1 MFPASDDVL
10 PRRVEHERGADRLAD
25 GDGSADRLA
34 GDDRT
39 ARRSTRRR
47 LLGLAGSLAAATALS
62 GCLVYR
68 VEKDTTTVRR
78 TFDAAD
84 VDELRVPVATD
95 AVTLETAGDD
105 ADAVEV
111 RADKRARGSTSLSDL
126 ELRTETAEGV
136 LRVSTTVPPVT
147 GIGGGS
153 VDLRIG
159 VPSTVSVEQVTAED
173 GPVTLSGVRGNPTIE
188 AGDGDVVARD
198 VTGDLSVTAE
208 DGPVTVERTGG
219 DATIEASDGDVV
231 AREVGG
237 DLAVSAADGSVT
249 VEGTGG
255 VVTTEA
261 GDGDLSVVGPGAIG
275 DLSAGDGSVRTDV
288 PAVDGT
294 TTVRT
299 DDGDAVVR
307 LAADLDVRVLAA
319 TDDGRVSGTDVLDA
333 TTQATETNVV
343 GRLGE
348 ASNEL
353 RVEAGDGDVR
363 LERLG

>member
-1 MFPASDDVL
+1 L
-10 PRRVEHERGADRLAD
+10 PVVRDPDTKG
-25 GDGSADRLA
+25 
-34 GDDRT
+34 
-39 ARRSTRRR
+39 

-78 TFDAAD
+78 SFDAAD
-84 VDELRVPVATD
+84 VDELRVPAATD

-173 GPVTLSGVRGNPTIE
+173 G
-188 AGDGDVVARD
+188 
-198 VTGDLSVTAE
+198 
-208 DGPVTVERTGG
+208 
-219 DATIEASDGDVV
+219 
-231 AREVGG
+231 
-237 DLAVSAADGSVT
+237 SVT

-261 GDGDLSVVGPGAIG
+261 GDGRRPRLGDRRARRDHPGHR
-275 DLSAGDGSVRTDV
+275 DERRR
-288 PAVDGT
+288 P
-294 TTVRT
+294 
-299 DDGDAVVR
+299 
-307 LAADLDVRVLAA
+307 
-319 TDDGRVSGTDVLDA
+319 DGRRGNRTPGGS
-333 TTQATETNVV
+333 
-343 GRLGE
+343 R
-348 ASNEL
+348 
-353 RVEAGDGDVR
+353 RR
-363 LERLG
+363 

>member
-10 PRRVEHERGADRLAD
+10 PRRVEHERGADRSRAGDESADGPAD
-25 GDGSADRLA
+25 GDG
-34 GDDRT
+34 T
-39 ARRSTRRR
+39 ARGSTRRR

-78 TFDAAD
+78 SFDAAD
-84 VDELRVPVATD
+84 VDELRVPAATD

-173 GPVTLSGVRGNPTIE
+173 GPVTLSGVRGNPTVE
-188 AGDGDVVARD
+188 ARDGDVVARD
-198 VTGDLSVTAE
+198 VEGDLSVTA
-208 DGPVTVERTGG
+208 D
-219 DATIEASDGDVV
+219 
-231 AREVGG
+231 
-237 DLAVSAADGSVT
+237 DGSVT

-288 PAVDGT
+288 PAVDGA

-333 TTQATETNVV
+333 TTRATETNVV
-343 GRLGE
+343 GRMGDGGT
-348 ASNEL
+348 EL